1 MPQSERTE
9 IMKKLLKWLESK
21 KEKGATLSAI
31 ITHTKVEITLLGA
44 TTNTIK
50 KYVDD
55 LGTNG
60 LIHYK
65 HPFWKISEFGKEWL
79 ERYYI

>member
-9 IMKKLLKWLESK
+9 IMKKLLKWFDSK
-21 KEKGATLSAI
+21 RNGATLSAV
-31 ITHTKVEITLLGA
+31 ITHTKLEITLLGA

-50 KYVDD
+50 KYVND
-55 LGTNG
+55 LHSTG
-60 LIHYK
+60 LIIYS
-65 HPFWKISEFGKEWL
+65 HPFWKITKAGKDWL

>member
-9 IMKKLLKWLESK
+9 IMKKLLKWLDS

-31 ITHTKVEITLLGA
+31 ITHTKVEITQLGA
-44 TTNTIK
+44 TTNTIR

-55 LGTNG
+55 LHRSG
-60 LIHYK
+60 LIGYQ
-65 HPFWKISEFGKEWL
+65 HPFWKISKFGKEWL